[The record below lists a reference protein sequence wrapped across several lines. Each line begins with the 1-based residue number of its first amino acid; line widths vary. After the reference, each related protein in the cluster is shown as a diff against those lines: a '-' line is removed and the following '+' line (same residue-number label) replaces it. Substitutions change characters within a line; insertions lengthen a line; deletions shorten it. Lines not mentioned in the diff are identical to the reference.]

1 VEPRTDLVTAD
12 EGVGR
17 VVVGVDGSDG
27 ARAALVWGLGEAARR
42 GSALLVVSAFPVD
55 VYWMDAYLL
64 DERRVDGARTH
75 TEARVRQLLD
85 EVRRDPAITAVPGAA
100 DVATDVVVAAGA
112 PAEHLVGLARPRDL
126 LVVGSRG
133 RGAVR
138 GALLGSVAL
147 HCVTHAR
154 CPVVVVH
161 RAPPPRQDGA
171 RPVVVVGVDGST
183 ASRAALAVAAEQAS
197 RQDGRVQ
204 AVAVAEPP
212 DVWAVADGLMP
223 VSSGEGLAATR
234 AAATDAIGTVLGP
247 EDAPGR
253 VPVELITVEGSPAH
267 ELVERAAA
275 ADLLVVGSRGRATL
289 PGLLLGSVALRAVV
303 RSTTPVMVVHP
314 SPTERSADAG
324 SRPAVAATT

>member
-1 VEPRTDLVTAD
+1 MEPRTEEVPVT
-12 EGVGR
+12 EGSGR

-27 ARAALVWGLGEAARR
+27 ARAALVWAFGEAARR
-42 GSALLVVSAFPVD
+42 GSDLRVVSAFPVD

-64 DERRVDGARTH
+64 DTRRVDSARTH
-75 TEARVRQLLD
+75 TETRVQHVLD
-85 EVRRDPAITAVPGAA
+85 EVRRDPAVVAVPGAA
-100 DVATDVVVAAGA
+100 DVAADVVVAAGA
-112 PAEHLVGLARPRDL
+112 PAEHLVDQTGPGDL
-126 LVVGSRG
+126 MVVGSRG

-161 RAPPPRQDGA
+161 GAPAPRESGST
-171 RPVVVVGVDGST
+171 PVVVVGVDGST
-183 ASRAALAVAAEQAS
+183 ASRAALAAAAAQAGRS
-197 RQDGRVQ
+197 GGRVEV
-204 AVAVAEPP
+204 VAVAEPP
-212 DVWAVADGLMP
+212 DVWAVADGLLP
-223 VSSGEGLAATR
+223 ISSEEGLAATR
-234 AAATDAIGTVLGP
+234 AVATDAVEAVLGP

-253 VPVELITVEGSPAH
+253 VPVELVTVEGIPAH
-267 ELVERAAA
+267 VLTERAAR

-314 SPTERSADAG
+314 EPSGRHADTGVSP
-324 SRPAVAATT
+324 AAAASS